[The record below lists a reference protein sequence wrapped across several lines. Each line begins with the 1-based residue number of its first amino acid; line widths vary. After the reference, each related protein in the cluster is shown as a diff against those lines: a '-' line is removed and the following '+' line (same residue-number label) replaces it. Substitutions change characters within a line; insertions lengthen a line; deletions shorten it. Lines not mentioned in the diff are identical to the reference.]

1 MLRSP
6 LGANEKGE
14 PAHWPPPP
22 FMVLMGGRPYDQN
35 CNEALIWKPRP
46 IS

>member
-1 MLRSP
+1 MI
-6 LGANEKGE
+6 
-14 PAHWPPPP
+14 
-22 FMVLMGGRPYDQN
+22 LMGGRPYDQN